1 MSRANT
7 ASLSGHGSAKL
18 GEQELY
24 LQIAHRRTETTV
36 RSGAEWHEGR
46 VRPCR
51 HDVLVVDRIGLSG
64 GVLLSGFGQET
75 DTDSGQQ
82 SGGTSGSS
90 AKASISLCGGWAIR
104 TVPLRTRYALRS
116 HITLGT
122 SRYGGHRHGLLV
134 KIGLRSPR
142 LPHVCG
148 DRSTASR

>member
-18 GEQELY
+18 GEQELH

-64 GVLLSGFGQET
+64 GVLLSGFGEET
-75 DTDSGQQ
+75 DTGSGQQ
-82 SGGTSGSS
+82 SGKRGCE
-90 AKASISLCGGWAIR
+90 IEVPVGWDLR
-104 TVPLRTRYALRS
+104 FLGEGVNQPLRRV
-116 HITLGT
+116 GD
-122 SRYGGHRHGLLV
+122 
-134 KIGLRSPR
+134 
-142 LPHVCG
+142 LPQG
-148 DRSTASR
+148 AANE